1 MNQKG
6 IGRFTDLKRRGE
18 LKKGRDERFYLSKG
32 AFLIG
37 LLKKSYYING
47 KKRLPCAEGHAVAI
61 VSINL
66 GIFYLDTNWDILKTL
81 GNRPF
86 PETIVSPIDGAEM
99 VLVPGG
105 AFKMGLTQDQ
115 FVQISLLEQKLNP
128 IFATE
133 VPQRTLDLDA
143 YYIDRYPVTNY
154 QYSKFTDATGYKA
167 PLLRNESRWNHP
179 MQPVVCIGWDDA
191 REYSRWAGKALPN
204 EAQWEKAGR
213 GTDGR
218 LWAWGNEFL
227 PERCNSREYDQGCT
241 SEIALFS
248 EGVSPYGCY
257 DMCGNVW
264 EMCEGTWLEDHPP
277 MRGGCFL
284 GSATFVR
291 VTCRWTPED
300 PVEGAHW
307 LGFRCVKTIPI
318 RK

>member
-1 MNQKG
+1 
-6 IGRFTDLKRRGE
+6 
-18 LKKGRDERFYLSKG
+18 
-32 AFLIG
+32 
-37 LLKKSYYING
+37 LLKKTFYI
-47 KKRLPCAEGHAVAI
+47 KRKIDGRAAGAKQPRGRRSPVYRCAGEGFLVE
-61 VSINL
+61 N
-66 GIFYLDTNWDILKTL
+66 NWDILKML
-81 GNRPF
+81 GEGPF
-86 PETIVSPIDGAEM
+86 PKTVVSPIDGAEM

-105 AFKMGLTQDQ
+105 SFKMGLTQEQ

-133 VPQRTLDLDA
+133 VPQRILNMDA

-154 QYSKFTDATGYKA
+154 QYSKFADATGHKP
-167 PLLRNESRWNHP
+167 PLLRGEPMWNNP

-191 REYSRWAGKALPN
+191 RAYARWAGKTLPN

-227 PERCNSREYDQGCT
+227 PEMCNSKEYGHGCT
-241 SEIALFS
+241 SEIALFT

-257 DMCGNVW
+257 DICGNVW
-264 EMCEGTWLEDHPP
+264 EMCEGAWLEDHLP

-300 PVEGAHW
+300 TVEGAHW
-307 LGFRCVKTIPI
+307 LGFRCVKTIPA